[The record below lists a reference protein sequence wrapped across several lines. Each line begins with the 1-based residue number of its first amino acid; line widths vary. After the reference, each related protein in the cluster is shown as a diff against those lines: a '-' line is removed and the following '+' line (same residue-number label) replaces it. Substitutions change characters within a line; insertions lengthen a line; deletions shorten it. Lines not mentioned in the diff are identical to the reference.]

1 MNAFTKLEEV
11 ALNFILKHFRKIA
24 KVEEFNELSGAELD
38 ELISRDELNCSEED
52 AFEAIV
58 KWISI
63 KPDSRSQNMGKLSS
77 LTGAKIQ
84 FQFQLPYCPN
94 YGLV

>member
-1 MNAFTKLEEV
+1 MNACTKLEEA
-11 ALNFILKHFRKIA
+11 ALKYILKHFRKIA
-24 KVEEFNELSGAELD
+24 MVEEFNELSDAELE
-38 ELISRDELNCSEED
+38 ELISHDELNSSEEY

-63 KPDSRSQNMGKLSS
+63 KPENRSQDMGKLSS

-84 FQFQLPYCPN
+84 FQFQLRYCPN
-94 YGLV
+94 FGLV